1 MPRLRAFTRRAA
13 SVRLVSLAIS
23 LTGVFAFECARS
35 SFRSVLLY
43 SRRARFLGAFTVFF
57 TFLATAPSRLFW
69 NHLLP
74 IDGYAPQGD
83 IYEAPPQD
91 RDNTCRLGMA
101 QPPEITSRPVFLPS
115 DGASF
120 ATGAGRRRRWPRA
133 DPSRGASPRKVKRA
147 TIGLLTRYPSCF

>member
-13 SVRLVSLAIS
+13 SVRFVSLAIS

-43 SRRARFLGAFTVFF
+43 SRRARLLGAFTVFF

-101 QPPEITSRPVFLPS
+101 PPPETAACQVSR
-115 DGASF
+115 ASAEKSC

-133 DPSRGASPRKVKRA
+133 DPKSRRVTRKVKRA
-147 TIGLLTRYPSCF
+147 PI

>member
-13 SVRLVSLAIS
+13 SVRLVSVAIF

-57 TFLATAPSRLFW
+57 TFLATARSRLFW

-74 IDGYAPQGD
+74 IECYAPQG
-83 IYEAPPQD
+83 
-91 RDNTCRLGMA
+91 RHFRC
-101 QPPEITSRPVFLPS
+101 
-115 DGASF
+115 DGILNQRNV
-120 ATGAGRRRRWPRA
+120 GRFRRKA
-133 DPSRGASPRKVKRA
+133 
-147 TIGLLTRYPSCF
+147 

>member
-57 TFLATAPSRLFW
+57 TFLTVFFTFLATVLSRLFW

-74 IDGYAPQGD
+74 IDCYARQGD
-83 IYEAPPQD
+83 IYH
-91 RDNTCRLGMA
+91 
-101 QPPEITSRPVFLPS
+101 
-115 DGASF
+115 
-120 ATGAGRRRRWPRA
+120 
-133 DPSRGASPRKVKRA
+133 ASPP
-147 TIGLLTRYPSCF
+147 TRP